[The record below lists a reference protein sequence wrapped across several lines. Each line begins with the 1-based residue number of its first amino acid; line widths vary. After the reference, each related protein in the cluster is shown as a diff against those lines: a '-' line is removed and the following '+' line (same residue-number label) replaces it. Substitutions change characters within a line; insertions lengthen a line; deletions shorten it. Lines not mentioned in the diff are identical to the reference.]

1 MATWQCVKN
10 CGACCQLDPADRP
23 DLADY
28 LSPSQLSLYMSMV
41 GDDGWCINYDK
52 ANRECRIYA
61 DRPVFCRVEPETFK
75 QLYQV
80 ASADLN
86 DFAIECCEQQISGVY
101 GNRSLEMDRFY
112 QAVGIESQVID
123 LTPDSFIPA
132 ENQLED
138 QSQDETID

>member
-41 GDDGWCINYDK
+41 GDDGWCINYDQTS
-52 ANRECRIYA
+52 RECRIYD
-61 DRPVFCRVEPETFK
+61 DRPVFCRVEPETFER
-75 QLYQV
+75 LYQV
-80 ASADLN
+80 APPDLS

-101 GNRSLEMDRFY
+101 GNRSPEMDRFY

-123 LTPDSFIPA
+123 LTPDSWMTP
-132 ENQLED
+132 D
-138 QSQDETID
+138 DEPDDEPNDERR